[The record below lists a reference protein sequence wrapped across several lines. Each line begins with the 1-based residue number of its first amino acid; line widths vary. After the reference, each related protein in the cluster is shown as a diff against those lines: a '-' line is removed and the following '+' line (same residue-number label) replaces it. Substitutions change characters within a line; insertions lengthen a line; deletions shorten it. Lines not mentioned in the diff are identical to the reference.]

1 METQI
6 HKITYKNK
14 EENIT
19 QYLSESNEQFKK
31 RLELIKTLEKENMA
45 WKDAY
50 KLSKI
55 FYNVKYKKC
64 RYSPIIYNN
73 IKKYL

>member
-1 METQI
+1 METQT

-14 EENIT
+14 EEILT
-19 QYLSESNEQFKK
+19 QYLSESNEQFDK
-31 RLELIKTLEKENMA
+31 RLELIQKLEKENKD
-45 WKDAY
+45 WKDTC

>member
-55 FYNVKYKKC
+55 FYNVKYKK
-64 RYSPIIYNN
+64 
-73 IKKYL
+73 

>member
-1 METQI
+1 METQT

-14 EENIT
+14 EEIIT
-19 QYLSESNEQFKK
+19 QYLSESNEQFAE
-31 RLELIKTLEKENMA
+31 RLKLIQKLEQENMA
-45 WKDAY
+45 WKDAH

-55 FYNVKYKKC
+55 YYNVKYKKC
-64 RYSPIIYNN
+64 KYPPIIYHN